1 MKNALLPVSRALLA
15 LAAGLAFLA
24 GPALASAAPPVANEY
39 RIRDSGQNRVFDVS
53 RTEVWVQVGRQAK
66 ELRKINPVATPQAA
80 VAAAEAMQAAL
91 GQPVG
96 LVLTERDAPE
106 SDFARALLT
115 REVLARLVPPADA
128 QALATVLG
136 AVSVEPAIVGGGWW
150 LFTAEGITGSPALA
164 EALRQ
169 QPGVTEAQP
178 QLART
183 RQLFFVPNDELF
195 TNQWHL
201 VNTGQAGATPGMDV
215 AVSNV
220 WNTLKGDGV
229 VIGIIDGGLEGTH
242 PDLAPNMVAGLGYDF
257 LDGDNDPSPAN
268 SNDNHGTAVGGVA
281 AAKGN
286 NTEGVSG
293 AAFNSG
299 LVSLR
304 LIGGAFT
311 DATEASAFLYENQT
325 IDIKNNSWGPG
336 ADYARVVGPG
346 PVSLEA
352 LRLGAELGR
361 SGRGVIYT
369 FASGNSRQEYGNAN
383 FNGNANSRYTIAVT
397 GCDDQGNIVSYATPG
412 SCVVVASPTGDSGL
426 GRLDITT
433 TDRTGT
439 NGYNPDYLPPPANY
453 TNLDYT
459 STFNGTSS
467 ACPLASGVIAL
478 ILEAN
483 PNLGWRDVQE
493 ILMRSA
499 RVISTNS
506 PSWQTNSAGFHFN
519 YDFGAGMVQ
528 AEAGVELAYDWV
540 NLVPETNVVY
550 AVSNLAMIIPDNNP
564 NGVSFD
570 FMVGDPNLRIEHVQ
584 LGVNLTHRYRGDLEI
599 TLTSPSGI
607 VSRLGTPRPYDP
619 SPDLDWTFMTVF
631 NWGED
636 SVGRWVVNVSD
647 RVVRDTGVLNDLTLT
662 IYGVPREAP
671 PDATATELSVRV
683 VDAPDPVLV
692 GNTLTY
698 SVTITN
704 AGMNTSSNIVVEQ
717 SLPTGTVFLSGSSPD
732 GAVVEVAGLVT
743 WNPKD
748 LAPGG
753 SASMTVRVLTAVAST
768 LFSTVTATNSTRD
781 SNPANN
787 IFIVSS
793 RVLPLTADLGLTLSD
808 TPDPALVGGTLTYN
822 LTVTNRG
829 PSTAA
834 GTIVTATLPS
844 TVSIL
849 SANASQGT
857 SSTVSNVVT
866 FVLGGVN
873 SSSMASMSIACRPL
887 APGNLLATAK
897 VTSNLP
903 DPITANNTASTS
915 TAINP
920 ASDLV
925 VTLADYPDPAV
936 LRSNFYYS
944 ITVANRGP
952 NPANSVTVNQT
963 IPAGVKV
970 VSNFTSQGTV
980 SILGNGGTVISSLGT
995 LVVGATANLVITA
1008 AGTNVGT
1015 FLSSVTAASA
1025 QTDADLAN
1033 NTASVTTVVALPFI
1047 SVVPAGA
1054 TLKSESLATNGAIDI
1069 GELVSV
1075 EFRLRNAGN
1084 VPNTN
1089 LVATLLP
1096 GGGVTLV
1103 TSSPQSYGV
1112 LLPGGLPRGATFGFT
1127 ATGTN
1132 GGTVTARLQLRDNG
1146 VIIGTNVFTFALPNL
1161 ISPANLTPIV
1171 INDNAKASPYPST
1184 LSVSRLG
1191 GVVSKVT
1198 VTLSNLSHTFPDDM
1212 QVLLTGPGGNQ
1223 VMLMANAGGGA
1234 EFSGATIKFDDAAPP
1249 MGDDGNVGATSYRP
1263 SSYGTVGSLPAPA
1276 PGIPYADNLAVF
1288 NGLVP
1293 NGTWSLFVVDSA
1305 AGDFGLIAGGWSLQI
1320 YTVIAVNALA
1330 DLGLTAA
1337 ATPNPVLVGSPLTF
1351 TYTLTNAGPDA
1362 ANGVMLTNLQP
1373 ANVALV
1379 SATSDLGVC
1388 TTNGNLVTCIIPT
1401 LAAASRA
1408 TVTVV
1413 VKPLAPG
1420 TIAASA
1426 SVTSAEVDLN
1436 AGNNQA
1442 SAEVTAQL
1450 PVADLAVT
1458 LEPPASLAVVLGS
1471 NVTYTITVTNLG
1483 PENALGAALVNRL
1496 GAFNTN
1502 DFEVVALTNSSGT
1515 AESVS
1520 NHVVLAAWG
1529 DLLPKAGGTVSV
1541 TLQARALGWFT
1552 NTVTA
1557 TTGSTDAVTDNNQAM
1572 FILSVVP
1579 PMPKVVAAGATLLA
1593 ESYQPANGTVEP
1605 GETVTVSLAL
1615 QNEGELTASN
1625 GVATLAASGGITA
1638 PSGAQTYGEL
1648 APGAAPIARPFTFTA
1663 VGVGPYTATLQLTN
1677 GGVHLGSV
1685 VFTFDPPTTESAANE
1700 DSIFIPEIGTSFPYP
1715 STLPVSEL
1723 MGVISQVTVTLTNF
1737 SHTFPDDVDVLLVS
1751 PAGTKLV
1758 LMSDVGGNHSV
1769 SNITLTFAD
1778 AALAS
1783 LPDSGPL
1790 VSGTYRPTD
1799 YEPDDL
1805 FVSPAPEGPLAPNLA
1820 AYNGEDPNGSWRL
1833 FVSDDS
1839 AGDRGSIA
1847 GWSLNFTLVQPLNPV
1862 AGLSVTLAAEPV
1874 AATTWQKV
1882 TLATVVANAGPANAA
1897 VVNLTNLLPAGLK
1910 FISASAPQ
1918 GKWTNTPAGVVFT
1931 LGQMDAGTELQ
1942 VTVVA
1947 QPVAAGAQ
1955 TVQAMVT
1962 GLGSTDLNLAD
1973 NSDAVVVVTV
1983 APPPAPVLAA
1993 QYEAGVFTLHLSGQP
2008 NATYSLESSTTLPG
2022 TWSPVETLTTDDQGN
2037 ASWSAPDTQLS
2048 PYFYRTVQ
2056 NP

>member
-1 MKNALLPVSRALLA
+1 MKNAPLPVSRALLA
-15 LAAGLAFLA
+15 LAAGLAFLTVTA
-24 GPALASAAPPVANEY
+24 TAQAAVPLPSEFQ
-39 RIRDSGQNRVFDVS
+39 IRSSGQL
-53 RTEVWVQVGRQAK
+53 RTFELATDELWVQVGARREIRA
-66 ELRKINPVATPQAA
+66 IPPVADSAA
-80 VAAAEAMQAAL
+80 LLAEARRTQDAL
-91 GQPVG
+91 AQPTG
-96 LVLTERDAPE
+96 LVLYLKGLPRSPFT
-106 SDFARALLT
+106 RAILT
-115 REVLARLVPPADA
+115 REVLAELAPGTDAGALASRVGAAPPAKIAWTSNYWMFSVTEIGGAPALATALKGLPGVVYAEAQLAVLMSKRLVPDD
-128 QALATVLG
+128 T
-136 AVSVEPAIVGGGWW
+136 
-150 LFTAEGITGSPALA
+150 
-164 EALRQ
+164 
-169 QPGVTEAQP
+169 
-178 QLART
+178 
-183 RQLFFVPNDELF
+183 LF

-201 VNTGQAGATPGMDV
+201 LNTGQNGGTAGIDV
-215 AVSNV
+215 DVTNA
-220 WNTLKGDGV
+220 WNFIRGNGIT
-229 VIGIIDGGLEGTH
+229 IGIVDDGLQATH
-242 PDLAPNMVAGLGYDF
+242 PDLATNVVAGLGYDF
-257 LDGDNDPSPAN
+257 NDNDNDPSP
-268 SNDNHGTAVGGVA
+268 DVRYDFHGTAVAGVA
-281 AAKGN
+281 AARGN
-286 NTEGVSG
+286 NALGVSG
-293 AAFNSG
+293 AAPEAG
-299 LVSLR
+299 LAGLR
-304 LIGGAFT
+304 LIAGPTT
-311 DATEASAFLYENQT
+311 DAENAAAMLYENQQ
-325 IDIKNNSWGPG
+325 IAIKNNSWGP
-336 ADYARVVGPG
+336 ADVGYIFGGPG
-346 PVSLEA
+346 PLMAEA
-352 LRLGAELGR
+352 FQQTT
-361 SGRGVIYT
+361 SFGRGGRGGILVWAGGNGRGSGDDSNADGDANSIYT
-369 FASGNSRQEYGNAN
+369 ISIAASDDRGNVAGYSEPGANTVVAAPSGNSGSGRQ
-383 FNGNANSRYTIAVT
+383 
-397 GCDDQGNIVSYATPG
+397 
-412 SCVVVASPTGDSGL
+412 
-426 GRLDITT
+426 DITT
-433 TDRTGT
+433 TDLVST
-439 NGYNPDYLPPPANY
+439 NGYNPYYAGDYADE
-453 TNLDYT
+453 DYT
-459 STFNGTSS
+459 KTFSGTSS
-467 ACPLASGVIAL
+467 AAPLAAGVIAL
-478 ILEAN
+478 LLESN

-493 ILMRSA
+493 VLMRSA
-499 RVISTNS
+499 TLISPASPLWMTNA
-506 PSWQTNSAGFHFN
+506 AGLHFN
-519 YDFGAGMVQ
+519 QDFGAGMIN
-528 AEAGVELAYDWV
+528 AGAAISLAANWT
-540 NLVPETNVVY
+540 NLPPATNQLLV
-550 AVSNLAMIIPDNNP
+550 ASNLSLVIPDGNP
-564 NGVSFD
+564 VGASYSFV
-570 FMVGDPNLRIEHVQ
+570 MSGDALRAEHVT
-584 LGVNLTHRYRGDLEI
+584 LYVNISHARRGDLEI
-599 TLTSPSGI
+599 RLFSPSGTE
-607 VSRLGTPRPYDP
+607 SLMLSGRPFDIFY
-619 SPDLDWTFMTVF
+619 PDIDFTLMTVRC
-631 NWGED
+631 WGEYTPGVWTVD
-636 SVGRWVVNVSD
+636 IRDKRVGAQGVVNHLAMTVHGTSAPNAP
-647 RVVRDTGVLNDLTLT
+647 VVAADMGVRIT
-662 IYGVPREAP
+662 
-671 PDATATELSVRV
+671 SF
-683 VDAPDPVLV
+683 PDPVLV
-692 GNTLTY
+692 GSTLTY
-698 SVTITN
+698 LV
-704 AGMNTSSNIVVEQ
+704 NIVN
-717 SLPTGTVFLSGSSPD
+717 SGILPATNVVVAQALPLNTPFLSTTPSQ
-732 GAVVEVAGLVT
+732 GAASEVAGLVT
-743 WNPKD
+743 WNAGD
-748 LAPGG
+748 LAPGA
-753 SASMTVRVLTAVAST
+753 SASLTVRVLAAVAGT
-768 LFSTVTATNSTRD
+768 QFSSATVTTSTFD
-781 SNPANN
+781 SNPANDSYV
-787 IFIVSS
+787 VST
-793 RVLPLTADLGLTLSD
+793 RVRPLTADLGLTLAD

-903 DPITANNTASTS
+903 DPITSNNTASTS

-920 ASDLV
+920 AADLV

-1015 FLSSVTAASA
+1015 FLSSVTASSA

-1033 NTASVTTVVALPFI
+1033 NTASVTTEVALPFI

-1069 GELVSV
+1069 GEQVSV

-1089 LVATLLP
+1089 LVATLLT

-1293 NGTWSLFVVDSA
+1293 NGTWSLFVVDTA

-1373 ANVALV
+1373 ANVVLV

-1408 TVTVV
+1408 TLTVV

-1502 DFEVVALTNSSGT
+1502 DFQVVALTNSSGT

-1520 NHVVLAAWG
+1520 NNVILAAWG

-1557 TTGSTDAVTDNNQAM
+1557 ATGSADAVTDNNQAM

-1593 ESYQPANGTVEP
+1593 ESYQPPNGTVEP

-1615 QNEGELTASN
+1615 QNDGELTASN
-1625 GVATLAASGGITA
+1625 GVATLAASGGITV

-1677 GGVHLGSV
+1677 GGVYLGSV

-1700 DSIFIPEIGTSFPYP
+1700 DSIFIPEIGTAFPYP
-1715 STLPVSEL
+1715 STLSVSEL

-1799 YEPDDL
+1799 YEPNDL

-1862 AGLSVTLAAEPV
+1862 AGLSVTLAAEPA

-1918 GKWTNTPAGVVFT
+1918 GNWTNTPAGVVFT
-1931 LGQMDAGTELQ
+1931 LGQMDAGTEFQ

-1973 NSDAVVVVTV
+1973 NSDAVVVITV

-1993 QYEAGVFTLHLSGQP
+1993 QYQAGVFTLHLSGQP
-2008 NATYSLESSTTLPG
+2008 NATYSLESAITLPG
-2022 TWSPVETLTTDDQGN
+2022 TWSPVETLTTDDQGH

-2048 PYFYRTVQ
+2048 PNFYRTVQ